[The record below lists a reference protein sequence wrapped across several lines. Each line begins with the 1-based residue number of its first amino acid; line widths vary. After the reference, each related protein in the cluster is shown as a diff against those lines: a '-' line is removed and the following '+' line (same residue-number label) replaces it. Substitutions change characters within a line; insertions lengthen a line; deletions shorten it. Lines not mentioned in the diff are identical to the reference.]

1 MGPDLRHLLAAV
13 ARRTGPAGVR
23 GARAGARRC
32 AETVGNDHDT
42 VAAPPRGGR
51 AGGRLGGVRTSAALV
66 IGGLFRRE
74 LTPLLSGGAVQGP
87 SSRKDVLGRRAGL
100 TWC

>member
-42 VAAPPRGGR
+42 VAAPPRGDR

-74 LTPLLSGGAVQGP
+74 LTRYRAAV
-87 SSRKDVLGRRAGL
+87 RCRARPVERMCLAVGQV
-100 TWC
+100 